1 MTVTTSQGTRTRVP
15 FLHGMK
21 FRHKIFL
28 LPALAAMGSIL
39 IGAYTLVVD
48 RAMTRQTTEIRAGYF
63 PSLELSQNL
72 ERELTAV
79 QRGLQD
85 AVAASDVEGLT
96 AADSLS
102 VQFRATLE
110 SGRSNPVIAEGEIEN
125 LRSRYDAYYS
135 NARQSSERVI
145 EQASASSI
153 GEILADMSRDYRM
166 LRQTLAQRTA
176 ADQTRIAAAFNSVHA
191 GQQSRARFQVIG
203 LLVVVSSLMLLSAWI
218 IRDVLS
224 ALNRLSS
231 AASSIAQGKIDHEI
245 EYVSDDEIGAL
256 ADAFRGMMSYIRDVS
271 SAVGRL
277 AVGDLSVAVT
287 PRSEFD
293 VLTRNVGHAT
303 ATLKAVVTETSL
315 LIEAARQGDLARR
328 GNAASFEGV
337 YAELVGRTNE
347 MLDVIVEPINE
358 AAVVLER
365 VAARDLTPRVTGNYQ
380 GDYAKIKTSLNDAVS
395 NLENA
400 LVQVVVGA
408 QQVASAS
415 SQISSSSHG
424 LAQASGKHADALKT
438 VTSELEEIS
447 GMTRQ
452 NAGRADQ
459 ARVLAAEARVSA
471 TEGVGSME
479 RLSDAMLQIK
489 ASSDATAKIV
499 KTIDDIAFQTNLLAL
514 NAAVEAARAGEAG
527 RGFAIVADE
536 VRNLARRS
544 AEAARNTATL
554 IEQAVTNADRGV
566 SINAQVLAKLAD
578 INTRVAKVGDVMA
591 EIAGASDQQSRAV
604 AGIHASVQQANA
616 ATEQTAA
623 AAEESASS
631 AEELSGQAERMQ
643 GLVSE
648 FKLRPEARGQVW
660 AETQPNREQQA
671 MRQEQLGR
679 RMNHGRT
686 LRRPGTTAPALPL
699 IPFDDDVTKVL
710 STF

>member
-1 MTVTTSQGTRTRVP
+1 
-15 FLHGMK
+15 MK
-21 FRHKIFL
+21 FRHKIIL
-28 LPALAAMGSIL
+28 LPALAALGSIL
-39 IGAYTLVVD
+39 IGSYTMAVD
-48 RAMTRQTTEIRAGYF
+48 RATTRQTAEIQAGYF
-63 PSLELSQNL
+63 PSLELSRNL
-72 ERELTAV
+72 EVHLSAV
-79 QRGLQD
+79 QTSIQN
-85 AVAASDVEGLT
+85 AVAASDLEGLIN
-96 AADSLS
+96 ADFLS
-102 VQFRATLE
+102 AQFIATLE
-110 SGRSNPVIAEGEIEN
+110 TGSANPIVAEGEIEN
-125 LRSRYDAYYS
+125 LRNRYDAYYLL
-135 NARQSSERVI
+135 ARGASVRVI
-145 EQASASSI
+145 AQATADSI
-153 GEILADMSRDYRM
+153 GDILGPMSRDYRTLREM
-166 LRQTLAQRTA
+166 LALRTA
-176 ADQTRIAAAFNSVHA
+176 RDQTRITAAFATLKSS
-191 GQQSRARFQVIG
+191 QESRARFQVIG
-203 LLVVVSSLMLLSAWI
+203 LLVLVTSLILLSVWI

-224 ALNRLSS
+224 ALQRLSS

-277 AVGDLSVAVT
+277 AAGDLSVAVT

-303 ATLKAVVTETSL
+303 ATLKAVVTETSS
-315 LIEAARQGDLARR
+315 LIEAARRGDLARR
-328 GNAASFEGV
+328 GNAAPFEGV

-358 AAVVLER
+358 AAAVLER
-365 VAARDLTPRVTGNYQ
+365 VAARDLTSRVTGNYQ

-400 LVQVVVGA
+400 LVQVVIGA

-415 SQISSSSHG
+415 GQISSSSHE
-424 LAQASGKHADALKT
+424 LAQASGEHADALKT
-438 VTSELEEIS
+438 VTSELEDIS

-459 ARVLAAEARVSA
+459 ARVLAGEARVSA
-471 TEGVGSME
+471 NEGVGSME

-527 RGFAIVADE
+527 KGFAVVADE
-536 VRNLARRS
+536 VRNLAMRS
-544 AEAARNTATL
+544 AEAAKNTANL
-554 IEQAVTNADRGV
+554 IELAVANADRGV

-604 AGIHASVQQANA
+604 AGIHASVQEANA
-616 ATEQTAA
+616 VTEQTATA
-623 AAEESASS
+623 ADESASAAEELNS
-631 AEELSGQAERMQ
+631 QAERMQ
-643 GLVSE
+643 GLVGG

-660 AETQPNREQQA
+660 AETQTHREHALERAQTGGRNRGIKL
-671 MRQEQLGR
+671 RKS
-679 RMNHGRT
+679 GRT
-686 LRRPGTTAPALPL
+686 AAAAL
-699 IPFDDDVTKVL
+699 IPFADDATKVL
-710 STF
+710 RKF